1 MAGADHVSINSKV
14 TINKLQKI
22 NYKGE
27 SRYEYL
33 RKVWFTCQM
42 INFPRRLSP
51 PLKRDSWQSTL
62 YSTTFS
68 SSIPNIPL
76 FASGVLLT
84 KYIRFNTTDLMTK
97 YPSSYAT
104 SLVTHSRKI
113 CVTRWSLTSCS
124 LTRTVN
130 FTKNRQSM
138 TAYSLLHLLLLRI
151 PYLTALKRH

>member
-1 MAGADHVSINSKV
+1 MAGANHVSINSKV

-62 YSTTFS
+62 SSTTFA

-84 KYIRFNTTDLMTK
+84 K
-97 YPSSYAT
+97 
-104 SLVTHSRKI
+104 
-113 CVTRWSLTSCS
+113 
-124 LTRTVN
+124 
-130 FTKNRQSM
+130 
-138 TAYSLLHLLLLRI
+138 
-151 PYLTALKRH
+151 

>member
-42 INFPRRLSP
+42 INFPRHLSP

-62 YSTTFS
+62 SSTNFS

-76 FASGVLLT
+76 FASGVLLN
-84 KYIRFNTTDLMTK
+84 K
-97 YPSSYAT
+97 
-104 SLVTHSRKI
+104 
-113 CVTRWSLTSCS
+113 
-124 LTRTVN
+124 
-130 FTKNRQSM
+130 
-138 TAYSLLHLLLLRI
+138 
-151 PYLTALKRH
+151 

>member
-33 RKVWFTCQM
+33 RKVWFTRQ
-42 INFPRRLSP
+42 NKLSSP
-51 PLKRDSWQSTL
+51 PQSPLKTRQLTSTL
-62 YSTTFS
+62 SSTTFA

-84 KYIRFNTTDLMTK
+84 K
-97 YPSSYAT
+97 
-104 SLVTHSRKI
+104 
-113 CVTRWSLTSCS
+113 
-124 LTRTVN
+124 
-130 FTKNRQSM
+130 
-138 TAYSLLHLLLLRI
+138 
-151 PYLTALKRH
+151 